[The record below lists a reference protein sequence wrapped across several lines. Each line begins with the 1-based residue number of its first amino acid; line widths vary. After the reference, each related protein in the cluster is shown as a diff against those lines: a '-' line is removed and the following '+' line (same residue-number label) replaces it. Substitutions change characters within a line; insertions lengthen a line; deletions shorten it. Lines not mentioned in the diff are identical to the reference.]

1 MTRKTIV
8 LIFLVGCGL
17 LSAAQQ
23 PPGKTLRIADSL
35 TEMEKAGRNTVL
47 LRAELDS
54 LIKLYAPLPAN
65 PGNPEKAAEKTES
78 VSAYLLAGMALLL
91 LVSGCVLFLL
101 FRQRSDFRKTVQ
113 VLQQRAGMRE
123 TVSSNGNGKSRG
135 RSTAGN
141 NPEARLEI
149 LNAELLQLLKENE
162 GLQGVIK
169 SYNGIQQD
177 FDSLKMVMQKM
188 YKVKNYPGYDKSK
201 DEVSACKNVLAT
213 EGAVAEYAY
222 EKFLKPVLAIADAH
236 KNLPSRMNTADRERI
251 FDLLLSLYFFYI
263 EYLYLR
269 VNELS
274 VGGTIV
280 ERIRSLTGGQALKTE
295 LLKQL
300 NTDSGSR
307 ALVVRLALSKMAVK
321 DLSYPV
327 FDETNLNHS

>member
-8 LIFLVGCGL
+8 FIFLVACGL

-23 PPGKTLRIADSL
+23 LPEKTLRITDSL
-35 TEMEKAGRNTVL
+35 TAKEKAERNPVL
-47 LRAELDS
+47 LRSELDS
-54 LIKLYAPLPAN
+54 LIKRYAPLPVDA
-65 PGNPEKAAEKTES
+65 GNQEKPVQRTE
-78 VSAYLLAGMALLL
+78 VASAYLLAGMALLI
-91 LVSGCVLFLL
+91 LVSGWILFLL
-101 FRQRSDFRKTVQ
+101 FRQRRNLGKTLK
-113 VLQQRAGMRE
+113 VLQQQAGMKE
-123 TVSSNGNGKSRG
+123 TVSANGNGKTRG
-135 RSTAGN
+135 RSTTGS
-141 NPEARLEI
+141 NPEARMEI
-149 LNAELLQLLKENE
+149 LNAELLELAKENE

-169 SYNGIQQD
+169 TYNGIQQD
-177 FDSLKMVMQKM
+177 FDSLKQVMQKM
-188 YKVKNYPGYDKSK
+188 YKVKNYPGYDKNK
-201 DEVSACKNVLAT
+201 DELIAFKNVLAT

-222 EKFLKPVLAIADAH
+222 EKFLKPVLAIADTH
-236 KNLPSRMNTADRERI
+236 KNYPSKMNTADREKI
-251 FDLLLSLYFFYI
+251 FDLLLSLSFFYI

-280 ERIRSLTGGQALKTE
+280 ERIRNLTGGQALKTE

-327 FDETNLNHS
+327 FDETNLNH